1 MDSLDDIFYVVVV
14 VAAILGSVIKSFR
27 KQRNTVIVRRPSS
40 SLPPEQDLEPE
51 QELEPNTEPD
61 YDSPVQ
67 QPYVSSAPKDVF
79 PHEPQPT
86 DDVVAP
92 QPVATART
100 AKKHAA
106 VADEPTD
113 APLQPVVDF
122 TDLDDVRRAVVANEV
137 LNRKYC

>member
-1 MDSLDDIFYVVVV
+1 MDSFDDIFYIVVV

-27 KQRNTVIVRRPSS
+27 KQRNTAQPSS

-51 QELEPNTEPD
+51 QEFEPNTEPD

-86 DDVVAP
+86 EVVVAP
-92 QPVATART
+92 QPVATAQT